1 MTRRNA
7 ADASRLVVTV
17 DLGSNSFHILAARFD
32 GGRLSVVDR
41 LRERIA
47 LAAGLDDEGNLT
59 QEMQD
64 AALGCLRRFG
74 QRLRDV
80 PARNVRA
87 VGTNTL
93 RAAKNSAQ
101 FLPRFE
107 RALGHAI
114 DVVPGREEAR
124 LSYLGVCHTEP
135 DAAGRRLV
143 CDIGGGSTEI
153 TLGERFDPLLA
164 ECLYMGC
171 VSWTRRHFDG
181 GRITRKRF
189 REARIAARLEVQT
202 IVRTFRALGWEECL
216 GASGTIRTI
225 ADALRAA
232 GKSEV
237 AGSMASGG
245 AGRAGEA
252 ITAEGL
258 EWLLGRV
265 LAAGR
270 ADRIKIEG
278 IDDERAGV
286 IAGGLA
292 ILMAVFD
299 GMGIERMRVAQGGLR
314 EGVLWDLLGRIRHED
329 VRDRTIRGF
338 AARYRVDSEQ
348 AARVERTALRLLG
361 DAAESWGLGRDDD
374 ARNILAWAAQ
384 LHEVGLAVTYSGHHK
399 HGAYLLRNS
408 DMPGFSRREQDV
420 LSAIVHEHRR
430 GVAAGA
436 FDVLPEDWRP
446 RAVRLTLLL
455 RLAVRLHRSRTSR
468 ALPRVTCR
476 FAEDRVSVT
485 FPPGWLDRH
494 PLTRADLEEEAAE
507 IRGCGFTLR
516 VK

>member
-7 ADASRLVVTV
+7 DDLSRLVVAV

-47 LAAGLDDEGNLT
+47 LAAGLDDAGNLT
-59 QEMQD
+59 PEMQE
-64 AALGCLRRFG
+64 AALACLRRFG

-80 PARNVRA
+80 PAKNVRA

-101 FLPRFE
+101 FLPKFE
-107 RALGHAI
+107 RALGHSI
-114 DVVPGREEAR
+114 DIVPGREEAR

-171 VSWTRRHFDG
+171 VSWTRRHFG
-181 GRITRKRF
+181 NGRITRKRF

-202 IVRTFRALGWEECL
+202 IVRTFRAMGWEECL

-232 GKSEV
+232 GKTD
-237 AGSMASGG
+237 
-245 AGRAGEA
+245 AGRADGQGAGEA
-252 ITAEGL
+252 ITSEGL
-258 EWLLGRV
+258 EWLLGRI
-265 LAAGR
+265 LAAGH
-270 ADRIKIEG
+270 AEKIDIEG
-278 IDDERAGV
+278 IDEERAGV

-299 GMGIERMRVAQGGLR
+299 QMGIDRMRVAQGGLR

-338 AARYRVDSEQ
+338 AARHRVDNEQ
-348 AARVERTALRLLG
+348 AARVERTALRLF
-361 DAAESWGLGRDDD
+361 AEAESAWDLNGDGE
-374 ARNILAWAAQ
+374 ARNMLAWAAQ
-384 LHEVGLAVTYSGHHK
+384 LHEVGLSVTYSGHHK

-408 DMPGFSRREQDV
+408 DMPGFSRHEQDV
-420 LSAIVHEHRR
+420 LAAIVHEHRR
-430 GVAAGA
+430 SVGA
-436 FDVLPEDWRP
+436 SGFEPLPGAWRD

-455 RLAVRLHRSRTSR
+455 RLAVRLHRSRTAR
-468 ALPRVTCR
+468 ALPRIGLR
-476 FAEDRVSVT
+476 FTPDRIELT
-485 FPPGWLDRH
+485 FPAKWLDRH

-507 IRGCGFTLR
+507 IRGAGYTLR
-516 VK
+516 VR